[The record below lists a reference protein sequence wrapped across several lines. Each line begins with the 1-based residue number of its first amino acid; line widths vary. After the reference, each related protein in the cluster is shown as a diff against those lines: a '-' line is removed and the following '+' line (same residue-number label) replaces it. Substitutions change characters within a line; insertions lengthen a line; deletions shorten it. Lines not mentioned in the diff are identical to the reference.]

1 MNETKSI
8 AKSAF
13 LVTLMMLFFKFV
25 AFLKQAVIAYYFGAT
40 LETDVYFIAWGF
52 ICLISEAIV
61 KALSVSVVAVYTS
74 LRVTKGK
81 QEAAILINGLIEIII
96 PFFLLLICIILL
108 LAPKFAWVLAPSYNA
123 DTLLLLITFLQI
135 LTPVMLFS
143 GFEFILSAVL
153 DSYKSFFFPRLQSF
167 IYSVIVIIACVFLS
181 SLLGIRALI
190 ISQYLSN
197 LVFLIVLVAAVRHYH
212 DFFVVRLNKIPEFK
226 TVLLTAFPLFIGN
239 SALQINQIVDRSI
252 TSGLGVGATS
262 ALSYCHT
269 IEQFITNIM
278 IVNIGNVMFANFAE
292 FVAKGDLE
300 KIKINLFKAINFL
313 ICLLTG
319 ISIFTILNAKDIVS
333 IIYFRGNFTFE
344 AVVLTATALCG
355 YAISFV
361 GVAVRDLSVKS
372 LYAFK
377 DTRKPMMASIVSILV
392 NITFSIIL
400 SKHIGILGVSL
411 ATSISVVVGM
421 ILNAYALKEYLTDYR
436 YLKHLTMFFKCLP
449 AGCVLLFVCLFF
461 EKFFISNMHW
471 RFLFSGI
478 AGFTVYFFVLYLS
491 GISEIRDMFK
501 IIKNKIFV

>member
-1 MNETKSI
+1 MNEAKSI
-8 AKSAF
+8 AKSAL
-13 LVTLMMLFFKFV
+13 LVTLMMLCFKFV
-25 AFLKQAVIAYYFGAT
+25 AFGKQAVIAYYYGAT
-40 LETDVYFIAWGF
+40 VETDTYFIAWGF
-52 ICLISEAIV
+52 VSGISEAIV
-61 KALSVSVVAVYTS
+61 KALAVSVVAIYTTI
-74 LRVTKGK
+74 RVTKGTK
-81 QEAAILINGLIEIII
+81 EAASLINGLIEIVF
-96 PFFLLLICIILL
+96 PLFLLLCCVVIVFSPKLAWI
-108 LAPKFAWVLAPSYNA
+108 LAPAYNT
-123 DTLLLLITFLQI
+123 DELTLLITFMQI
-135 LTPVMLFS
+135 LAPLFLFS
-143 GFEFILSAVL
+143 GIEFIFSSVL
-153 DSYKSFFFPRLQSF
+153 DSYKSFFYPRLHSF
-167 IYSVIVIIACVFLS
+167 IYSIVVIAACVFLS
-181 SLLGIRALI
+181 ALMGINALI
-190 ISQYLSN
+190 ISQYISN
-197 LVFLIVLVAAVRHYH
+197 IVFLVILIINFKRYH
-212 DFFVVRLNKIPEFK
+212 NFFVVKIAGIPELK
-226 TVLLTAFPLFIGN
+226 TILFTAIPLFIGN
-239 SALQINQIVDRSI
+239 SALQINQIVDKSI
-252 TSGLGVGATS
+252 TSGLGAGATS